1 MSIYPKNGAWT
12 QSNRNKYAGSLVST
26 FNCDLDTQPGSI
38 LAGKRLVLN
47 VNSST
52 LTNLG
57 TPAAFAYFVIPDGS
71 QFWTVAGSRVFT
83 SNGGPETAFTQ
94 VGGDAPT
101 DCNSNQSDIKVWE
114 GNMFVTRA
122 STSVS
127 YLDSTGV
134 WDDFTAGASSSGIRK
149 LVIHG
154 ATSRMYMT
162 HSNGSEVIS
171 WDAARTVAT
180 TGSQYAVEVCDGV
193 SEAIT
198 TMESNSNRIWIGV
211 TNYSGGKGYIAA
223 WNGEQLSGVNEK
235 YFLDNAGVLAM
246 VVKDDVPYA
255 IDTRGRLLAF
265 NGATFI
271 EIDRFPFYGDRPK
284 SEGSTAQAVFMH
296 YNGMSI
302 VNGNIHAL
310 ITAETWG
317 ATNDTPE
324 TCHSGIWEYTQST
337 GFNHKYA
344 PTLSTAAGTITDFG
358 QITID
363 RPGALFFNDVIN
375 ANIDQ
380 DTANGD
386 ILAGF
391 RYFTDATTAVYGI
404 FYNDTNDTLQ
414 KRMTFNTPWERTGN
428 LLESWNF
435 AYLFHKP
442 FLDASDKVV
451 AKYRTRE
458 YDPLVATITWTGNS
472 SFSTTDDISD
482 FEVGDEIEVIRG
494 TGGGVCAHITSLQV
508 ISGVTYCDIDEICP
522 ANSGTAKVRLQKWI
536 KIGTVDD
543 DTDYECLAIDGEAAK
558 QAQFRFHAVFTGKDE
573 INGITTTS
581 QPHTK
586 YQ

>member
-1 MSIYPKNGAWT
+1 MSVYPKNGAWT

-26 FNCDLDTQPGSI
+26 FNCDLDTVPGSI

-52 LTNLG
+52 LANLG
-57 TPAAFAYFVIPDGS
+57 TPAAFAYFVIPNAS
-71 QFWTVAGSRVFT
+71 QFWTVAGTRVFT
-83 SNGGPETAFTQ
+83 SNAGPETAFTQ
-94 VGGDAPT
+94 VGGGAPT
-101 DCNSNQSDIKVWE
+101 DCSSNHSDIKVWE
-114 GNMFVTRA
+114 GDMYVTRA
-122 STSVS
+122 DTDVS
-127 YLDSTGV
+127 YLDSSGI
-134 WDDFTAGASSSGIRK
+134 WDDFTAGASSSGLRK
-149 LVIHG
+149 LAIFG
-154 ATSRMYMT
+154 DRMYMT
-162 HSNGSEVIS
+162 HNSASEVIS
-171 WDAARTVAT
+171 WDAARTVAEV
-180 TGSQYAVEVCDGV
+180 GEDNSVEVCDGV

-198 TMESNSNRIWIGV
+198 TMEANSSRIWIGV

-223 WNGEQLSGVNEK
+223 WNGEQQRVNEK

-271 EIDRFPFYGDRPK
+271 EIDRFPFFEDRPK
-284 SEGSTAQAVFMH
+284 ATGSPAQSVFMH

-302 VNGNIHAL
+302 VNGNINAL

-317 ATNDTPE
+317 AVNDTPE
-324 TCHSGIWEYTQST
+324 TCHSGIWEYSQKT
-337 GFNHKYA
+337 GFYHKYS
-344 PTLSTAAGTITDFG
+344 PTLSTSGGTITDFG

-363 RPGALFFNDVIN
+363 RPGAIFFNDVNN

-404 FYNDTNDTLQ
+404 FYTDTNDTLQ
-414 KRMTFNTPWERTGN
+414 KRMTFNLPWERTGN
-428 LLESWNF
+428 LLESWNSV
-435 AYLFHKP
+435 YTFHKP
-442 FLDASDKVV
+442 LLEESDRVV

-458 YDPLVATITWTGNS
+458 YAPLVATITWTGNS

-482 FEVGDEIEVIRG
+482 FEVGDEIEVVRG
-494 TGGGVCAHITSLQV
+494 TGGGVCAHITSLQL
-508 ISGVTYCDIDEICP
+508 ISGVTYCDIDETCP

-536 KIGTVDD
+536 RIGTVNDD
-543 DTDYECLAIDGEAAK
+543 LDYQSLTFDGAAAH
-558 QAQFRFHAVFTGKDE
+558 QAQFRFHAIFTGKNE

-581 QPHTK
+581 QAHTK